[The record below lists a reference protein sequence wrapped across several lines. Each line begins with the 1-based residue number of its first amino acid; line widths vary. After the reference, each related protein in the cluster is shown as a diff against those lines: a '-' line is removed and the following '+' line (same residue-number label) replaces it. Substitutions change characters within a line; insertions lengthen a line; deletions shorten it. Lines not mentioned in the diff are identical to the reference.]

1 MTRRSLVLLTV
12 GVTVAAFALAGVLY
26 KTYEAGRQARTAT
39 AQSDHLVRPHA
50 PVIGPMDAP
59 VTIVE
64 FFDPSCETCRA
75 FYPYVKKILADYPK
89 EVRLVLRYAPFHE
102 GSDQV
107 VKLLEAARLQ
117 NKFEPVLEAL
127 LVSQPAWAIHGAPN
141 LSVAWDAARSAGL
154 DVDRAQQDMSKPEID
169 AVLKQDIEDIKTVK
183 LNQTPTFFVNAKP
196 LPSFGPEE
204 LNELV
209 KAEVEQSRLSTASQ

>member
-26 KTYEAGRQARTAT
+26 KTYEADRQARTAT

-107 VKLLEAARLQ
+107 VKLLETARLQ

-127 LVSQPAWAIHGAPN
+127 LATQPAWAIHGAPN
-141 LSVAWDAARSAGL
+141 LKVAWDAARSAGL
-154 DVDRAQQDMSKPEID
+154 DVDRAQRDMLKPEID
-169 AVLKQDIEDIKTVK
+169 AVLKQDIADIKTVN
-183 LNQTPTFFVNAKP
+183 LSQTPTFFVNAKP
-196 LPSFGPEE
+196 LPSFGPEQ
-204 LNELV
+204 LSELV